1 MKLENQLHA
10 RNKSNRER
18 NWSSL
23 TVGQVVISQQFH
35 CTHSATWIRGNTPSQ
50 PTWEVGDG
58 LSSRGK
64 NCVHT
69 IEISAEGES
78 CLQTGSAPDMVF
90 SVSVD
95 YLTWFR
101 DTCSYFPS
109 LTVTVRLTSPQTSSP
124 QTWWSRWSVTWRR
137 PSDSTSPTWRST
149 PPWETTTTGRRY
161 RCSRRKDDVNRA
173 KIQKCL
179 FIDTQQISLTHLGG
193 WVKFW
198 DTKN

>member
-1 MKLENQLHA
+1 MKETGAVWQTDRLQSANSFTARTQQLGLGVIHQVSPPEMSVMVSHHA
-10 RNKSNRER
+10 
-18 NWSSL
+18 
-23 TVGQVVISQQFH
+23 
-35 CTHSATWIRGNTPSQ
+35 
-50 PTWEVGDG
+50 
-58 LSSRGK
+58 GK

-95 YLTWFR
+95 YLTWFS

-137 PSDSTSPTWRST
+137 PSDSTSPTWQST

-161 RCSRRKDDVNRA
+161 RCSRRKDDENRT

-179 FIDTQQISLTHLGG
+179 IFDTQQISLIHLGG
-193 WVKFW
+193 WVKFCAGTNEYAW
-198 DTKN
+198 I